1 MVEKETGW
9 WLESGSSW
17 LVGSLGG
24 DYTEKGVVNGGT
36 LVVVEML

>member
-1 MVEKETGW
+1 MVVRG
-9 WLESGSSW
+9 W
-17 LVGSLGG
+17 LVLLGG